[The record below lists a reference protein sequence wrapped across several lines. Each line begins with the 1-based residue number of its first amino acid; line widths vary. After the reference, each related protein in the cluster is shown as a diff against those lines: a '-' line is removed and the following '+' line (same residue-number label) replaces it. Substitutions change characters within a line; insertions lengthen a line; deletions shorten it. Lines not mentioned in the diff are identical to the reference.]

1 MGWKPIHFGLAGMM
15 LIFGSF
21 NTLSVKWAD
30 TMKRWALILCNLCE
44 NNFWPLLSFSES
56 VDGTMKHFNHPF
68 LQVSLTNLSPQ
79 LWTCSYR
86 ALLTRPVVCSWARC
100 SAWWPSGS
108 RPATEDGDQREVPM
122 LILVQRKHSQGRSAP
137 WSSFLLR
144 SVIWPQPPFNTSVS
158 PSPMRLRSRCFTQ
171 PK

>member
-30 TMKRWALILCNLCE
+30 TMKRWALVLYTLCE
-44 NNFWPLLSFSES
+44 TTSDLCSHSASRWTAPWSTSTTLSYRYI
-56 VDGTMKHFNHPF
+56 
-68 LQVSLTNLSPQ
+68 LQTYAPNR
-79 LWTCSYR
+79 TCSYC

-100 SAWWPSGS
+100 SVWWPSGS
-108 RPATEDGDQREVPM
+108 QPATEDGGQREVLM
-122 LILVQRKHSQGRSAP
+122 LILVQRKRSQDLLAP
-137 WSSFLLR
+137 WSSSLQP
-144 SVIWPQPPFNTSVS
+144 SVIWPQPPFNISVS
-158 PSPMRLRSRCFTQ
+158 PSPMRHRSRCFSQ

>member
-79 LWTCSYR
+79 YGPAHIVQLSPGLWYVPGR
-86 ALLTRPVVCSWARC
+86 DALHVGLLDLSLLQKTEARGKPLC
-100 SAWWPSGS
+100 WYWCRGNAAKAIQPLGIPPSS
-108 RPATEDGDQREVPM
+108 PLWYDRN
-122 LILVQRKHSQGRSAP
+122 
-137 WSSFLLR
+137 LR
-144 SVIWPQPPFNTSVS
+144 SIH
-158 PSPMRLRSRCFTQ
+158 RSHPHLCVFV
-171 PK
+171 PGI